1 MKRAAVWLVILT
13 FAVAFLGGW
22 LGVRLGQRAVNSNF
36 GLDQV
41 LHHDL
46 SLSKDQ
52 EQKIEALETSFAAQR
67 KTLEAEMRSAN
78 QELAHAIVTD
88 HQMSPSVEQA
98 IGRFHLAMRQ
108 LQELT
113 TAHILSMRDV
123 LTPEQ
128 AAIFDRS
135 VVRVLNAD
143 AP

>member
-1 MKRAAVWLVILT
+1 MRRAAIALVFVT
-13 FAVAFLGGW
+13 FVIAVLGGW
-22 LGVRLGQRAVNSNF
+22 LGVRLGQRGVSTNL

-46 SLSKDQ
+46 SLSKEQ
-52 EQKIEALETSFAAQR
+52 ETKIEALETSFATQR
-67 KTLEAEMRSAN
+67 KGLEAEMRSAN
-78 QELAHAIVTD
+78 RDLAQAIVTD
-88 HQMSPSVEQA
+88 HRMSPAIEQA
-98 IGRFHLAMRQ
+98 ISRFHQAMRQ

-113 TAHILSMRDV
+113 TAHVLSMRDV

-128 AAIFDRS
+128 AATFDRS